1 MTKDMKE
8 AKDTRTPEQTDALLD
23 ILQELKEQ
31 YPKAK
36 IYGHRDFSTKACPSF
51 DAKAE
56 YEYISNC

>member
-8 AKDTRTPEQTDALLD
+8 PKDTRTQAQRETLVDLLH
-23 ILQELKEQ
+23 ELKEQ

>member
-8 AKDTRTPEQTDALLD
+8 AKDTRTEAQKDALLD

-36 IYGHRDFSTKACPSF
+36 YMDTETFL
-51 DAKAE
+51 
-56 YEYISNC
+56 